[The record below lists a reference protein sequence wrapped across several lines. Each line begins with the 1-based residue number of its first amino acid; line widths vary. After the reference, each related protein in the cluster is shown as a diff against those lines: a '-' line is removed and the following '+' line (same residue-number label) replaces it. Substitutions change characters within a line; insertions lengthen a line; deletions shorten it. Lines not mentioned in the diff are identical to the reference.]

1 MKIIANRVN
10 KCLVWRM
17 SENIIDVKNLTVTYK
32 NVKNPTL
39 RNISF
44 AVKNGEVVLIL
55 GPSGSGKTT
64 LVRCLN
70 GLIPYSYPAKVEGHI
85 VVVDMDPREELLYKI
100 SLKVGT
106 VLQNPENQF
115 VGLTV
120 AEDVAFGLENLM
132 IPRDKMR
139 EIVIENLKKVRMS
152 GFEERS
158 PHELS
163 GGEKQ
168 KVAIAGV
175 LAMSPDVL
183 IFDEPLANLDPISAD
198 EMLHI
203 INELNEKYHK
213 TILIVEHRFEEV
225 LTHLRRLNKVLVISS
240 GELLY
245 NGPPN
250 TLIEK
255 HADMLDKIGIRLP
268 LYSEVVYNAKK
279 KKNALMDISIP
290 VTLDEA
296 ASLIKKLIKTTKP
309 KSYKED
315 QTRKIE
321 DTPAISLRNVSFKYP
336 SGVKAID
343 NISFDIYP
351 GESVALLGHNGAG
364 KSTLALLMLGIL
376 KPTEGAVIVNGQNTK
391 EITIAQNARN
401 VGLVMQNP
409 DHMLFQKTVE
419 LELEFGPKNL
429 RYSPKTIKELVNNAL
444 EITNLRKYRNWPPMA
459 LSLGQRKRVG
469 LAAILSMNSKIL
481 LLDEPTAGQDWR
493 HTRLFMTFIEKLIAK
508 KYTLIL
514 ITHDMNLALEYTN
527 RAIVLAHGKKI
538 ADGITREIL
547 SRDDVI
553 TRSRLKP
560 STLIQLSKKLNL
572 SQYVYRVDDLV
583 ELLN

>member
-1 MKIIANRVN
+1 MNDDSIINVR
-10 KCLVWRM
+10 
-17 SENIIDVKNLTVTYK
+17 ELTVTYR

-39 RNISF
+39 KNISF
-44 AVKNGEVVLIL
+44 TVKKGNVVLVL

-64 LVRCLN
+64 LTRCLN
-70 GLIPYSYPAKVEGHI
+70 GLIPYSYPAKVDGEITIAG
-85 VVVDMDPREELLYKI
+85 MDPREEPIYKI

-132 IPRDKMR
+132 VPRERIR
-139 EIVIENLKKVRMS
+139 EIITENLKKVGML

-175 LAMSPDVL
+175 LAMSPEIL

-198 EMLHI
+198 EMLNI
-203 INELNEKYHK
+203 INELNEKYQK
-213 TILIVEHRFEEV
+213 TILIIEHRFEEV

-240 GELLY
+240 GEVVY
-245 NGPPN
+245 DGPPDA
-250 TLIEK
+250 LIREN
-255 HADMLDKIGIRLP
+255 ANLLENIGIRLP
-268 LYSEVVYNAKK
+268 LYSEIVYNVKK
-279 KKNALMDISIP
+279 KKQKLMNIPIP

-296 ASLIKKLIKTTKP
+296 ATLIRNLITSSSLEHYRETKTR
-309 KSYKED
+309 E
-315 QTRKIE
+315 IE
-321 DTPAISLRNVSFKYP
+321 NHPAISLRNVSFEYP
-336 SGVKAID
+336 GGVKAVD
-343 NISFDIYP
+343 NVSFDIYP

-376 KPTEGAVIVNGQNTK
+376 KPTKGDVIINGKNTK
-391 EITIAQNARN
+391 SITIAQNARN
-401 VGLVMQNP
+401 IGLVMQNP

-429 RYSPKTIKELVNNAL
+429 GYDQKKINELVNNAL
-444 EITNLRKYRNWPPMA
+444 EITNLKKYRNWPPMA

-493 HTRLFMTFIEKLIAK
+493 HTQLFMTFIEKLISK
-508 KYTLIL
+508 KYTLVL
-514 ITHDMNLALEYTN
+514 ITHDMNLALEYTD
-527 RAIVLAHGKKI
+527 RAIVMAHGKKI
-538 ADGITREIL
+538 ADGPTSEIL
-547 SRDDVI
+547 SHDEVI
-553 TRSRLKP
+553 NKSRLKP
-560 STLIQLSKKLNL
+560 STLISLSKRLGLTHYIYKIE
-572 SQYVYRVDDLV
+572 DLV
-583 ELLN
+583 KMIN